1 MNAPG
6 KETNHE
12 TMTEEPTYHYAL
24 PLRTKLG
31 GYAILRVLG
40 QDITGYTYLAQDE
53 EEPQRVIIEEYLPD
67 AFAVRDMPTL
77 KVEITPEGTEHFDK
91 GLALFLEESA
101 RLTHI
106 DHPAVVGVSRVMRAL
121 GTGYRVLQRLDGES
135 LSEIVQ
141 TQTGAASEC
150 YLRPLLCRLL
160 EGLQAV
166 HEQQGRHGDI
176 RPENIIITKD
186 AEPVLT
192 RFGLARAFV
201 DACDGTPP
209 LPTPY
214 TPPESLKKNGHPGA
228 TADLYALGA
237 TFREIILTVVS
248 PQHHGTPLTSIPA
261 LQRQYDR
268 DFLQSIDKAM
278 ARHEEDRW
286 QSAQE
291 WLDTLQQ
298 DETVSTPTPAAT
310 HEDRVLKALPE
321 HTSLGGAYTIRR
333 VLSQNGFAI
342 TYLAHDE
349 KQNIDVLIKECAP
362 QQFTY
367 REELSLS
374 LCLQQGGADAL
385 DLFRKRQME
394 EARLL
399 YSLDHPRIV
408 SVLRAFSALNTVY
421 TVMPCLSGAFLD
433 RAVEYQPALRC
444 EEHLLPLLKKVL
456 EALHHLHQEGVMHL
470 ALKPANIFL
479 TEKAEPVLFDFT
491 EATAAMNP
499 ELYCVVESPGYT
511 ATEQLHS
518 GGNVG
523 PWTDIYALGATMYHL
538 ITGEHPMRSVD
549 RQCGEDNAPHL
560 FKRPDLQRRYSTGF
574 LRSIDKAFS
583 PFAEE
588 RWQSAREWLQA
599 LTEEEAPPFV
609 QEIID
614 LPLTTNKEPD
624 AESSSFV
631 LP

>member
-1 MNAPG
+1 MNS
-6 KETNHE
+6 HE
-12 TMTEEPTYHYAL
+12 KGTHYKTMTEEPTYHYAL
-24 PLRTKLG
+24 PLHTKLG
-31 GYAILRVLG
+31 GYTILRVLG
-40 QDITGYTYLAQDE
+40 QNLTGFTYLAQDE
-53 EEPQRVIIEEYLPD
+53 EEQRRVILEEYLPD

-101 RLTHI
+101 RLTHV
-106 DHPAVVGVSRVMRAL
+106 DHPAVVGVSRVMKAL
-121 GTGYRVLQRLDGES
+121 GTGYRVMQQLDGES
-135 LSEIVQ
+135 LSDVVQ

-176 RPENIIITKD
+176 RPGNIIITED
-186 AEPVLT
+186 GRPVLT
-192 RFGLARAFV
+192 RFGLARTFV

-214 TPPESLKKNGHPGA
+214 TPPESLQKHGQPGA
-228 TADLYALGA
+228 WSDLYSLGA

-248 PQHHGTPLTSIPA
+248 PQHHGTPLANISA

-278 ARHEEDRW
+278 ARYEEDRW

-291 WLDTLQQ
+291 WLDALQQ
-298 DETVSTPTPAAT
+298 DETVPAPAPAST
-310 HEDRVLKALPE
+310 HEDRILTPLPE

-333 VLSQNGFAI
+333 VLSRNGFAI

-349 KQNIDVLIKECAP
+349 KQNIDVFIKECAS

-367 REELSLS
+367 REELTLRI
-374 LCLQQGGADAL
+374 CQQRGEAEAL

-408 SVLRAFSALNTVY
+408 PVLRAFSALNTVY
-421 TVMPCLSGAFLD
+421 TVMPCLNGAFLD
-433 RAVEYQPALRC
+433 KAVEYQPALRS
-444 EEHLLPLLKKVL
+444 EEHLLTLLKKVL

-479 TEKAEPVLFDFT
+479 TEKAEPVLFEFT
-491 EATAAMNP
+491 EAAAAMNP
-499 ELYCVVESPGYT
+499 ELHCVVESPGYT
-511 ATEQLHS
+511 ATEQLRS

-523 PWTDIYALGATMYHL
+523 PWTDIYALGATLYHL

-614 LPLTTNKEPD
+614 LPLTPNKEPD
-624 AESSSFV
+624 AEASSFV